1 VASAAGPGWGTLEVM
16 RLPRS
21 STMAALSVALAG
33 MAAAARAQPTPPH
46 TKVSLLAETDAVR
59 PGRPLHLAVRLQM
72 EPGWHTY
79 WRNPGDAG
87 LPTRVRWTLPSGFEA
102 GEVRWPYPQRFTQ
115 GPVGSY
121 GYARE
126 VLLLDEVRVPAS
138 PVNHEVRIGA
148 HVDWLE
154 CQEACLPGKTDVSL
168 VLPVRAAAGPGPDA
182 AAFAEA
188 RGRLPV
194 SDPAWRFGAATAAGD
209 VVLTVTPPP
218 GTTVSDASF
227 FPVRPRL
234 LDHGKPQRLERTAGG
249 FRLLLP
255 RDPNGTLAQHLDGVL
270 VAQSGGRTRAL
281 EVDVA
286 LAR

>member
-1 VASAAGPGWGTLEVM
+1 M

-72 EPGWHTY
+72 EPGWHSY

-227 FPVRPRL
+227 FPVRPRPGAFVCCC
-234 LDHGKPQRLERTAGG
+234 HATRTAPSPSTWTAFSWRRAEAARERWRSMSRWRARIAGSV
-249 FRLLLP
+249 RED
-255 RDPNGTLAQHLDGVL
+255 RAAQ
-270 VAQSGGRTRAL
+270 
-281 EVDVA
+281 EVS
-286 LAR
+286 